1 MKILISGGSGLVGRT
16 VVREL
21 AEDHQVDV
29 VDLKNPADGYTVF
42 HRADVLSLSS
52 LTNVI
57 HDYDVVV
64 HLAGIPHPLH
74 DPPEKVFMVNTVGT
88 FNMLEACALGNVPI
102 FIFMSSESTLGF
114 AFSKTRMWP
123 EYVPIDEEHP
133 LRPQDPYGL
142 SKVSGEMLC
151 AAYARTYGMQT
162 IALRAPWIWVP
173 EPTEIPTYRLLVR
186 EYERWA
192 KNLWAYI
199 HVLDVCR
206 AIRCA
211 FTAPPLGKHE
221 SFFIAADDQWT
232 DVPTR
237 ALVKQFYPEVVV
249 PPEALPDRRSLL
261 STRKAADLLQFHP
274 EHSRDEILSA

>member
-1 MKILISGGSGLVGRT
+1 MKVLISGGSGLVGRT

-21 AEDHQVDV
+21 AADHQVDV
-29 VDLKNPADGYTVF
+29 IDLKNPSDGYTAF
-42 HRADVLSLSS
+42 HRADVLSLSA
-52 LTNVI
+52 LTAVI
-57 HDYDVVV
+57 QDYDAVV
-64 HLAGIPHPLH
+64 HLAGIPHPLS

-88 FNMLEACALGNVPI
+88 FNMLEACALGNVPT

-123 EYVPIDEEHP
+123 EYLPIDEDHP

-173 EPTEIPTYRLLVR
+173 EPSELPTYRMLVR
-186 EYERWA
+186 EYERWP

-206 AIRCA
+206 AIRLA
-211 FTAPPLGKHE
+211 FTAPTLGKHE
-221 SFFIAADDQWT
+221 SFFITADDQWT

-237 ALVKQFYPEVVV
+237 ALVKRFYPEVVV
-249 PPEALPDRRSLL
+249 PPEALPDRRSFF
-261 STRKAADLLQFHP
+261 STQKAADLLQFRP
-274 EHSRDEILSA
+274 QHSRDEILSA